1 MLMTSS
7 FLPPTPT
14 TQPASQ
20 ASCPCTSSWGLKLV
34 IKRGHLHVV
43 KSNIVKERLARYG
56 GELGWE
62 TDEVRLP
69 LHKIWIFIVLI
80 QPLDQGHVLGS
91 GELHLSHLV
100 CNHLRLKDRVGMG
113 NKLSSFYGLFQL
125 IQLLQHDLV

>member
-20 ASCPCTSSWGLKLV
+20 ASRPCTSSWRLQLV
-34 IKRGHLHVV
+34 IKRWHLHVV

-62 TDEVRLP
+62 TDEVWLP
-69 LHKIWIFIVLI
+69 LDEVWVFIVLI
-80 QPLDQGHVLGS
+80 QPLNQGHVLGS
-91 GELHLSHLV
+91 SELHLSHLV
-100 CNHLRLKDRVGMG
+100 CNHLCLKDRVSMG
-113 NKLSSFYGLFQL
+113 DKLPSFNGLF
-125 IQLLQHDLV
+125 